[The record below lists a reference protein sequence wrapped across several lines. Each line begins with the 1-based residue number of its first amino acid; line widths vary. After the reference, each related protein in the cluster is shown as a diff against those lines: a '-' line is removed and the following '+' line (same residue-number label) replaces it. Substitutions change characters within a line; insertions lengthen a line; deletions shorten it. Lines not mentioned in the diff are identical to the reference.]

1 MRPYVRTALL
11 LSPAIAVY
19 CVLANRLNFVQ
30 DDAFITFRYI
40 ANFLHGYGLVYNV
53 GERVEGFTNFGWTIY
68 LTLWGAFGAS
78 YIVAA
83 KVTGFLLG
91 AITIVVTY
99 KVASRVFP
107 EDNAWWALLPAY
119 LVGVNPSLAYWAPA
133 GLETAAFVCAVAL
146 TVYYFLARNYLLI
159 AALAL
164 AVWLRPEGAVLAMIC
179 LGAEFLPERRTPIFS
194 LRCGLL
200 ALLLSLP
207 YVAFKFFYYGSIL
220 PNPFY
225 AKTGFSVAQMSSGIE
240 YATEF
245 LKDYGFWGVGLIV
258 PLLFAGRLRDNL
270 KEVWLFAVMYTVYVV
285 LIGGD
290 VLKVHRFFLPLLFPY
305 AILAAAS
312 LYLIVRHV
320 ERRARLVLMT
330 VIGILLLGMTVSIP
344 WKKIK
349 TFNLNEQGLIAKMTW
364 LSAQM
369 KASDTTMFSVATSTI
384 GVFGYELLEHRVIDM
399 LGLTDST
406 IARHHEEPITGLQS
420 TWKELSI
427 NSRSLLERA
436 PEYIVF
442 STGIK
447 PSAPAEQA
455 LLMYP
460 QFVSCYRNFGWVS
473 YDTLFGAPEGMLIS
487 TFRKGR
493 PVSGPFERKYPI
505 EWVEQYRRGIEAD
518 NAGDYDRADARFA
531 AALKVPGCPD
541 YPEMYHFRSM
551 IELRRGRPLRTLSM
565 LDSALVIDSAVQ
577 SSQRSLYMLEVMRGN
592 HPKASIHRSWLERN
606 SPWLISQADSL
617 LQISEKQRQAEK
629 TDAQNAH
636 GQETP
641 K

>member
-1 MRPYVRTALL
+1 MRPYIRTALL

-30 DDAFITFRYI
+30 DDAFITFRYV
-40 ANFLHGYGLVYNV
+40 ANFLQGHGLVYNV

-68 LTLWGAFGAS
+68 LTFWGAFGAS
-78 YIVAA
+78 YIAVA

-91 AITIVVTY
+91 GITIVVTY
-99 KVASRVFP
+99 KVASRLFS
-107 EDNAWWALLPAY
+107 EENGWWALLPAY

-133 GLETAAFVCAVAL
+133 GLETAAFVCATAL
-146 TVYYFLARNYLLI
+146 TVYFFLERSHLLI
-159 AALAL
+159 AALAI

-179 LGAEFLPERRTPIFS
+179 LSAEFLLEKRAPIYS

-225 AKTGFSVAQMSSGIE
+225 AKTGFSVPQMSSGVE
-240 YATEF
+240 YAAEF
-245 LKDYGFWGVGLIV
+245 LKDYGFWGFGLIV
-258 PLLFAGRLRDNL
+258 PMLFAGKLRNNL

-305 AILAAAS
+305 AILATAS
-312 LYLIVRHV
+312 LHLIVRPV
-320 ERRARLVLMT
+320 ERKARLVLTT
-330 VIGILLLGMTVSIP
+330 VVGIVLLSMTVSIP
-344 WKKIK
+344 WKKIE
-349 TFNLNEQGLIAKMTW
+349 TFNLNELGLIAKMTW
-364 LSAQM
+364 LSSQM
-369 KASDTTMFSVATSTI
+369 KASDTTMFSAATSTI
-384 GVFGYELLEHRVIDM
+384 GVFGYELPGHKIIDM

-406 IARHHEEPITGLQS
+406 IARHHEEPIAGLRS
-420 TWKELSI
+420 TWKEFSF

-442 STGIK
+442 STGVK

-473 YDTLFGAPEGMLIS
+473 YDTLFGSPEGMLIS
-487 TFRKGR
+487 TFRRVR
-493 PVSGPFERKYPI
+493 PVVGPFEREYPI

-518 NAGDYDRADARFA
+518 NAGDYDRADVRFA

-565 LDSALVIDSAVQ
+565 LDSALVIDSAIQ

-592 HPKASIHRSWLERN
+592 QPKAAVHRQWLEEN

-617 LQISEKQRQAEK
+617 LQISKKQHEDEKSDVENGR
-629 TDAQNAH
+629 
-636 GQETP
+636 GLETP